1 MSPLHKDLNATYD
14 FHGKEVKVF
23 AKEYIQRKKDSLLAE
38 PNGTEYLHLVST
50 GKTGRQNIYIK
61 AGETKSINGTLVTFN
76 RPIDGAVE
84 FKNEGGKLFIKTP
97 VDASYMTMAT
107 QATGNT
113 VKMSSSPWH

>member
-1 MSPLHKDLNATYD
+1 LLKNISK
-14 FHGKEVKVF
+14 
-23 AKEYIQRKKDSLLAE
+23 KKDSLLAE

-76 RPIDGAVE
+76 RPIEGAVE

-107 QATGNT
+107 QATGT
-113 VKMSSSPWH
+113 L